1 MTKNFTENYTPSYFL
16 SALGSGGLAVSFFMY
31 LMFMVKHP
39 DAPIPNFN
47 HIAAVFTGTSGPLT
61 VLVVFAL
68 AGIIYFA
75 GRHFGLLYLNLRA
88 YNRYRKTAA
97 YDQLLGTPAE
107 VSLMTI
113 PLTLGMTVNVLF
125 ILGALFV
132 PGLWAQV
139 EYLFPVA
146 LLAFAGVGFYALK
159 LFASYAVRLISDGG
173 FGQPNDLSQLLISFT
188 FVMIGVG
195 FAASAAMSHNLIVSV
210 IGIIGA
216 LIFSSLA
223 LLALV
228 VLLTLGI
235 QAIIS
240 DGIALEGAPSLWML
254 IPIMTLL
261 GITSVRVIS
270 GISHNLLGAEPQ
282 PALVLVFLSVFVAI
296 QILFGLIG
304 YQVLGKMGYFK
315 TFVKGPQKSV
325 GSYALI
331 CPGVATVVMGMFFIE
346 WALVKTDVISKFSLA
361 YFAAM
366 LPLVLVQAKTIQ
378 VLFKL
383 NRKLL
388 CRGRNCQ
395 AQPTEPI
402 KPVVTPS

>member
-1 MTKNFTENYTPSYFL
+1 MTKNFIEHYTPSYFL
-16 SALGSGGLAVSFFMY
+16 AALGSGGLAVSFFMY

-47 HIAAVFTGTSGPLT
+47 HIAAVFAGDPGPLT

-68 AGIIYFA
+68 AGIIYFS
-75 GRHFGLLYLNLRA
+75 GRHFVLLYLNLRA

-97 YDQLLGTPAE
+97 YDQLVGTPAE
-107 VSLMTI
+107 VTLMTI

-125 ILGALFV
+125 TLGAVFV

-139 EYLFPVA
+139 EYLFPGA

-159 LFASYAVRLISDGG
+159 LFSGYALRLISGGG
-173 FGQPNDLSQLLISFT
+173 FGKPHDLSQLLISFT

-216 LIFSSLA
+216 LLFSTLA
-223 LLALV
+223 LLVLV

-240 DGIALEGAPSLWML
+240 DGIALEGAPTLWML

-270 GISHNLLGAEPQ
+270 GISHNLLGTEPH
-282 PALVLVFLSVFVAI
+282 PAVMLVSLSVFVAI
-296 QILFGLIG
+296 QVLFGLIG
-304 YQVLGKMGYFK
+304 YQVLGKTGYFK
-315 TFVKGPQKSV
+315 TFVNGPKNSV
-325 GSYALI
+325 GAYGLI

-346 WALVKTDVISKFSLA
+346 WALVKTDVITKFSVA
-361 YFAAM
+361 YFAAI

-388 CRGRNCQ
+388 CRGKHCQ
-395 AQPTEPI
+395 AQNSEPI
-402 KPVVTPS
+402 KPAVSPS